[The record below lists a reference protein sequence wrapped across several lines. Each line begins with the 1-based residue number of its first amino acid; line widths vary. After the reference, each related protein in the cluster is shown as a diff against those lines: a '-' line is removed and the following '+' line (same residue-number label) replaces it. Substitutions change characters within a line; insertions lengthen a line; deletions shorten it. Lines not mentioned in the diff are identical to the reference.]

1 MGAAGTDI
9 DKEIKRCQALVK
21 EAKKL
26 GMIVVGAQVE
36 GMARRTDASD
46 MKSIKAVM
54 PMADFILIIADSN
67 KDGFFTKYA
76 KELGKEMII
85 AKDSLDL
92 GKKLAEI
99 KK

>member
-1 MGAAGTDI
+1 MT
-9 DKEIKRCQALVK
+9 EI
-21 EAKKL
+21 
-26 GMIVVGAQVE
+26 GAQVE

-54 PMADFILIIADSN
+54 PLSDYILIIADSN

-76 KELGKEMII
+76 KELGKEMIV
-85 AKDSLDL
+85 AKDALDL
-92 GKKLAEI
+92 GKKLAEL

>member
-1 MGAAGTDI
+1 MRKLKQRGITMSNVVLVGNAPI
-9 DKEIKRCQALVK
+9 D
-21 EAKKL
+21 
-26 GMIVVGAQVE
+26 
-36 GMARRTDASD
+36 
-46 MKSIKAVM
+46 
-54 PMADFILIIADSN
+54 
-67 KDGFFTKYA
+67 

>member
-1 MGAAGTDI
+1 
-9 DKEIKRCQALVK
+9 
-21 EAKKL
+21 
-26 GMIVVGAQVE
+26 
-36 GMARRTDASD
+36 